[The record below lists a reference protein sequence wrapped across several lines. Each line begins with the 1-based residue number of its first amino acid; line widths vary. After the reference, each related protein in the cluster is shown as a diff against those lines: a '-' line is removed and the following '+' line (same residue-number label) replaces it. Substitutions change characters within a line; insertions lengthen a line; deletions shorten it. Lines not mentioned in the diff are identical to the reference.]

1 LFDAINLSQVS
12 ALNRHCKEA
21 MGQDG
26 GNSDAGDKCAA
37 VIDYFDQVTGGV
49 YPYNNMIFGYDWEE
63 YEKATD
69 DYFDSTKN
77 PDWDAFLQA
86 IHVDASTQMPVFSWG
101 SANVAEAFAPDQMID
116 YT

>member
-1 LFDAINLSQVS
+1 
-12 ALNRHCKEA
+12 

-26 GNSDAGDKCAA
+26 GDSSAGDKCAA
-37 VIDYFDQVTGGV
+37 VIDYFEKVAGGV
-49 YPYNNMIFGYDWEE
+49 YPYNNMIFDYDWER

-77 PDWDAFLQA
+77 TDWDAFLQA
-86 IHVDASTQMPVFSWG
+86 IHVDGSTQEPVFSWG
-101 SANVAEAFAPDQMID
+101 SGPVAEAFAPDQMLD